1 MVEVQEDL
9 IMKNQETKEKF
20 IQLRAEGYSYNSIAQ
35 KLGVSK
41 TTLLK
46 WNVELKD
53 EVNNAQCYYYQSL
66 AEKFKLAKQQRIN
79 ILLKE
84 LKKVNEALDK
94 KDYDELSVKD
104 LFNIQEKLET
114 KLQKELSDMKLRT
127 GEHEG
132 DSMLIPLK
140 MGIGKEVIIELE

>member
-1 MVEVQEDL
+1 MDEAQEDL